1 MKPIIVDMKDMS
13 DSTEVYESRPNPFL
27 IYTIYVIVLIVVV
40 AFFWM
45 YFFHMDVVVKSNGMF
60 KGSNAVYEISSG
72 VTGRV
77 KENHVED
84 GQYVEEGKVLYVLD
98 IDSLPDAI
106 VRYQNELEASEA
118 RLEILSAYEKSLNGE
133 TEALEACADNPY
145 YDEFINRRE
154 LLYSNITLSEGDT
167 EGQTS
172 LYQGNIDTISQTIA
186 EYEGKIDKL
195 NATIQCIKD
204 MNNTFD
210 PAADSY
216 YYSLVSSYISSHS
229 YTTLQYDNRI
239 KEYQSQIDDYN
250 KRIQEAEEYNASLQ
264 TIVVSNEPGVF
275 YTAGGGEPVVE
286 EDMSGGGESVAEED
300 MSGSG
305 EAVSSDEPVGGEE
318 TVSGEEPVLSEE
330 TAGSEESADG
340 GDGAASDG
348 TPTGGDETANGGDT
362 ASGDKTEGSGEAAGN
377 DEAEGSDEPVNGPE
391 PEVEKVAIDVE
402 ALKSQRDAL
411 IASRDSVGREKIQA
425 LVDLELQHITAI
437 EQQIAGYNDTI
448 LSMEANLVSA
458 KLQLE
463 TVAEEDNETKEK
475 VAILAEKGNVA
486 AEILNYQE
494 RVEECE
500 SYLKSYDIQ
509 NDNCTVKASVSGY
522 YYATQDLKTGTYV
535 QEGAALGTIYPEWE
549 SKYYAEIYVE
559 NSDIAKVKVG
569 QQVKFE
575 IAAYPSSKYGYF
587 TGVVENIAK
596 DISIDQ
602 STGYAYYLVKVKCDN
617 MTIKS
622 EEGEEA
628 SLINGMACQAKIV
641 VDEKRVLTYLLEK
654 IDLVD

>member
-40 AFFWM
+40 AFCWM

-77 KENHVED
+77 KESHVED
-84 GQYVEEGKVLYVLD
+84 GQYVEEGQVLYVLD
-98 IDSLPDAI
+98 IDTLPDAI
-106 VRYQNELEASEA
+106 VRYQNELEASKD

-133 TEALEACADNPY
+133 MEAFDACADNPY

-167 EGQTS
+167 EGQVS
-172 LYQGNIDTISQTIA
+172 LYQGNINSISQTIA

-195 NATIQCIKD
+195 NAAIQCIKD

-216 YYSLVSSYISSHS
+216 YYGLVNSYISAHG
-229 YTTLQYDNRI
+229 YTNLQYDNRLS
-239 KEYQSQIDDYN
+239 EYQRQIDDYN
-250 KRIQEAEEYNASLQ
+250 KQIQEAEVYNAGIQ
-264 TIVVSNEPGVF
+264 TQNDPGATVV
-275 YTAGGGEPVVE
+275 A
-286 EDMSGGGESVAEED
+286 
-300 MSGSG
+300 
-305 EAVSSDEPVGGEE
+305 
-318 TVSGEEPVLSEE
+318 
-330 TAGSEESADG
+330 
-340 GDGAASDG
+340 
-348 TPTGGDETANGGDT
+348 TP
-362 ASGDKTEGSGEAAGN
+362 
-377 DEAEGSDEPVNGPE
+377 
-391 PEVEKVAIDVE
+391 IDVGNLETQKDVLNE
-402 ALKSQRDAL
+402 A
-411 IASRDSVGREKIQA
+411 RDSVGKEKIQA
-425 LVDLELQHITAI
+425 LIDLELQHITAI

-463 TVAEEDNETKEK
+463 AVTNGDNETKEK
-475 VAILAEKGNVA
+475 VAILAEKGDVA

-559 NSDIAKVKVG
+559 NTDIAKVKVG

-641 VDEKRVLTYLLEK
+641 VDEKSVLTYLLEK